1 MTFTMVARC
10 PNTQALGVVTC
21 TCGLAIGSAVPHAEK
36 NVGAIATQH
45 STNILHGTNGLRL
58 LKLGFEPKRA
68 MKSTLALDP
77 NPEIRQV
84 LIVDSAGRTS
94 AHTGSKNSPWCGDIE
109 GDGYVV
115 AGNIVKGP
123 EVLESMAKTFESL
136 REKPLHKRLVEAID
150 AGLEAGGCIR
160 PDTTTALLVVGIEE
174 ELKLSHRPNLD
185 LRVDYSEQP
194 TKKLRELY
202 EIYIDWVKESKKR
215 AQETKKL

>member
-1 MTFTMVARC
+1 MVARC

-21 TCGLAIGSAVPHAEK
+21 TCGFAIGSAVPHAEK

-45 STNILHGTNGLRL
+45 STNIFHGTIGLKL
-58 LKLGFEPKRA
+58 LKLGFKPKRV
-68 MKSTLALDP
+68 MKSTLMLDP

-84 LIVDSAGRTS
+84 LIVDSLGRTA

-115 AGNIVKGP
+115 AGNIVQGP
-123 EVLESMAKTFESL
+123 EVLESMAQTFESL
-136 REKPLHKRLVEAID
+136 GKKPLHKRLVEAID

-160 PDTTTALLVVGIEE
+160 PDTATALLVVGIEE
-174 ELKLSHRPNLD
+174 ELKLFHRPNID
-185 LRVDYSEQP
+185 LRVDYSEEP

-202 EIYIDWVKESKKR
+202 ETYIKWVKESKTR
-215 AQETKKL
+215 AQKRKE